1 MFHLNT
7 TMSQMFQIKAI
18 PQIQYQFLW
27 DMIMINVY
35 FVLDIFRHHSGLI
48 FVLTLEDDTSRMH

>member
-1 MFHLNT
+1 
-7 TMSQMFQIKAI
+7 MSQMFQIKAI